1 MLSIRKF
8 SLIHLIFI
16 IFILGF
22 FTLLFAQEPGFPW
35 EDLGVSTGVIVAII
49 TVVQLLKQ
57 YIPAKFVVFVP
68 IILSAGAKFIVAP
81 NQPLHYI
88 FYWAAAAAYLW
99 SMGNEV
105 NLFKTR
111 AEKKQ

>member
-1 MLSIRKF
+1 MLSKRLYF
-8 SLIHLIFI
+8 IF
-16 IFILGF
+16 FIAFLF
-22 FTLLFAQEPGFPW
+22 IPILLFAQDQGFPW
-35 EDLGVSTGVIVAII
+35 ESLGVSTGVIVAII
-49 TVVQLLKQ
+49 TVVQLVKQ
-57 YIPAKFVVFVP
+57 YIPAKLVVFIP
-68 IILSAGAKFIVAP
+68 ILLAAGAKFIVAP
-81 NQPLHYI
+81 AQPLHYI